1 MHNTKRSHTQTHTPH
16 THTCITL
23 NAHTHT
29 NTHTTHTLAYSVL
42 NSRSKPKF
50 KRSIYYTLNPL
61 FSVRA
66 HRVCVCVCGNAD
78 LPQSYIHLQATR
90 RPVFLDP
97 RQPHFSSTDP
107 HPRRRPAWVRR
118 PPRQGSRAVVA
129 SGEMPLRDRYVARD
143 DGPSRAPSGRGCARG
158 GLEAPPA
165 KSVGRLLRPEAEV
178 HHGRRAEDEN

>member
-1 MHNTKRSHTQTHTPH
+1 M
-16 THTCITL
+16 
-23 NAHTHT
+23 
-29 NTHTTHTLAYSVL
+29 
-42 NSRSKPKF
+42 
-50 KRSIYYTLNPL
+50 
-61 FSVRA
+61 RA
-66 HRVCVCVCGNAD
+66 HRVCVFGNAD

-118 PPRQGSRAVVA
+118 PPRRGSRAVVA
-129 SGEMPLRDRYVARD
+129 SGEMLLRDRYVARD
-143 DGPSRAPSGRGCARG
+143 DGPSRAPTGRGCARG

-165 KSVGRLLRPEAEV
+165 KRVGRLLRPEAEV